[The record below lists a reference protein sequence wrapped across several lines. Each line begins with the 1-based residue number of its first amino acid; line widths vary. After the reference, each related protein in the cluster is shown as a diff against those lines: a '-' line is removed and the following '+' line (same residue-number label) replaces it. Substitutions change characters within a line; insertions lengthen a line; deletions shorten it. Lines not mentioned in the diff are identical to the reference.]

1 MQSDA
6 EDSEQLLQSL
16 SIAGSVSDALC
27 AQVTRPRAMQ
37 MDDGVLVFLRGI
49 NKNPE
54 ADPEDMVSLRIW
66 CTNNLIITAR
76 RKGRQLMSVL
86 ALQDDVTSGA
96 PPESPK
102 ALLLDLVLRLADV
115 IHETL
120 EEINDALLDFEED
133 YQLDK
138 ADRKVLSNL
147 RRQSAAIRRFLAPQ
161 RDALD
166 ALLRFSSFL
175 NEDQVFFLGEQS
187 DRITR
192 YVEDLDLAR
201 ERAVA
206 RRTS

>member
-1 MQSDA
+1 
-6 EDSEQLLQSL
+6 
-16 SIAGSVSDALC
+16 
-27 AQVTRPRAMQ
+27 
-37 MDDGVLVFLRGI
+37 
-49 NKNPE
+49 
-54 ADPEDMVSLRIW
+54 
-66 CTNNLIITAR
+66 
-76 RKGRQLMSVL
+76 MSVL

-201 ERAVA
+201 ERAVLLQDELRNRIA
-206 RRTS
+206 DQQGMRMYVLSMVTAIFLPLSFLTGLFGMNVGGLPGTDSPQAFTILIAGMLFLTIIMLIAMLWKKWL